1 MRLQSILITYMD
13 WTPITESEL
22 WDLILAAEARMEPQ
36 EARLWECV
44 RIAPHKWHEPTYGVE
59 GGGFWV
65 VGIIG
70 NTVIWYND
78 IEDGFNQSAYAD
90 FGTIGEYWCNQDDL
104 EHTLVALRYRI
115 DTGLTNARAR
125 GPAPGQYNA
134 G

>member
-1 MRLQSILITYMD
+1 MD

-44 RIAPHKWHEPTYGVE
+44 RVTPQKWREPTYGLE

-70 NTVIWYND
+70 STVIWYND
-78 IEDGFNQSAYAD
+78 IEDGFNQSTYSD
-90 FGTIGEYWCNQDDL
+90 FGTIAEYWCNQDDL
-104 EHTLVALRYRI
+104 EHTLVSLKYRI
-115 DTGLTNARAR
+115 DTGLLNVRARA
-125 GPAPGQYNA
+125 PVLGQYD
-134 G
+134 GG